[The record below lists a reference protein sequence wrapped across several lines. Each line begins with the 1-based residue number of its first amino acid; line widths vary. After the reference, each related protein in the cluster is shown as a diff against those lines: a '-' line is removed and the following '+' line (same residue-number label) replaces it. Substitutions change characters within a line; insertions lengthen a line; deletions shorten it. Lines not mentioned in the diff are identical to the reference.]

1 VSRFNAKVRCNYYPL
16 PLREADR
23 TRHLLRFPV
32 EPFSALDPC
41 VGEGAAFAVITRDS
55 NARRY
60 GIELDAYRAEQAAP
74 SLTKIIQGNCLETHC
89 PVESFSCI
97 FENPPYDWALSGN
110 IRERLEAVF
119 LNHTFR
125 WLIPGGV
132 LLLVIPAERATDCA
146 QILASHFKH
155 ARVFRLSDSES
166 VRYRQVLIAGVRR
179 TRRERE
185 QLRDREIS
193 EGRYRFTTLGREYE
207 RLPELLDTCDDPY
220 AVPTSGPATLTFKG
234 LPLDTLEDLVGSSPA
249 YRQTMRIL
257 APEPTVVG
265 GRPLTPLHAGQV
277 GLVACSGLINGI
289 FGSGEERHIAAWKSK
304 KVTTKFTEEEQDGTT
319 VIRERERFV
328 QELSIV
334 FASGE
339 TGTLE

>member
-1 VSRFNAKVRCNYYPL
+1 
-16 PLREADR
+16 
-23 TRHLLRFPV
+23 
-32 EPFSALDPC
+32 
-41 VGEGAAFAVITRDS
+41 
-55 NARRY
+55 
-60 GIELDAYRAEQAAP
+60 
-74 SLTKIIQGNCLETHC
+74 
-89 PVESFSCI
+89 
-97 FENPPYDWALSGN
+97 
-110 IRERLEAVF
+110 VF
-119 LNHTFR
+119 LNHIFR

-146 QILASHFKH
+146 QILASHFKR
-155 ARVFRLSDSES
+155 ARVSRLSDPES
-166 VRYRQVLIAGVRR
+166 VRYRQVLVAGVRR

-207 RLPELLDTCDDPY
+207 SLPELADSYDDPY
-220 AVPTSGPATLTFKG
+220 AVPTSGPAALTFKG
-234 LPLDTLEDLVGSSPA
+234 LPLDELEDLVANSPA
-249 YRQTMRIL
+249 YRRTTRIL
-257 APEPTVVG
+257 APEPTVIG

-304 KVTTKFTEEEQDGTT
+304 KVTTKLTEEEEDGTT

-328 QELSIV
+328 QELSVV
-334 FASGE
+334 FATGE

>member
-1 VSRFNAKVRCNYYPL
+1 M
-16 PLREADR
+16 ADR
-23 TRHLLRFPV
+23 
-32 EPFSALDPC
+32 
-41 VGEGAAFAVITRDS
+41 
-55 NARRY
+55 
-60 GIELDAYRAEQAAP
+60 
-74 SLTKIIQGNCLETHC
+74 
-89 PVESFSCI
+89 
-97 FENPPYDWALSGN
+97 
-110 IRERLEAVF
+110 
-119 LNHTFR
+119 R
-125 WLIPGGV
+125 WV

-146 QILASHFKH
+146 QILASHFKR
-155 ARVFRLSDSES
+155 ARVFRLSDPES

-207 RLPELLDTCDDPY
+207 SLPELPDSCDDPY
-220 AVPTSGPATLTFKG
+220 AVPTSGPAALTFKG
-234 LPLDTLEDLVGSSPA
+234 LPLDELEDLVANSPA
-249 YRQTMRIL
+249 YRQTARIL
-257 APEPTVVG
+257 APEPTVIG

-304 KVTTKFTEEEQDGTT
+304 KVTTKLTEEEEDGTT

-328 QELSIV
+328 QELSVV
-334 FASGE
+334 FATGE